1 MNVLDNARRWF
12 GGIVALHERS
22 PAERE
27 ELRRLPASVRAYLI
41 VSCLIDLYAL
51 TRLAP
56 RDVPAVTALTVVNAL
71 TILVP
76 PIASPLGHVHI
87 PRLAFTATIALLWP
101 PLHAFIGVA
110 FGILLAVF
118 VFRLYEPWRAILNTV
133 NSAYPV
139 ALASIAGH
147 AVFRAIPDP
156 LVGLTAASVAVVVV
170 FWTMNYAALALS
182 RHFRFGGSFFG
193 YWWRSVTEDPVGQ
206 LLSAPLPIFLGAIA
220 YGLGSGPWA
229 LVLLTALAAL
239 MIPTERAQ
247 RTLYFASLRTTGDVV
262 RALMLALERTV
273 PGAQAHAERVSALV
287 AETGRRL
294 RVSARALE
302 AWRQAGLL
310 HDVGLIENLGPAAP
324 PTVQA
329 AVAARILASHPDP
342 VVADIVCAH
351 HTSWPRSPLKER
363 RTAILGARVLAAAE
377 RYDELRYGTAGIPG
391 LGTHAATVEALR
403 PLIGGDLDPAATAA
417 VLETALGLDRRAAS

>member
-1 MNVLDNARRWF
+1 MSLQQSVRRWL

-27 ELRRLPASVRAYLI
+27 ELRRLPASVRSYLI
-41 VSCLIDLYAL
+41 VSCLIDVYAL

-56 RDVPAVTALTVVNAL
+56 RDVPAVAALTVINAL

-76 PIASPLGHVHI
+76 PIASPMGHVHI

-133 NSAYPV
+133 SSAYPA

-156 LVGLTAASVAVVVV
+156 LVGLTVASLAVVIV
-170 FWTMNYAALALS
+170 FWAMNYAALALAY
-182 RHFRFGGSFFG
+182 HLRFGVSFFE

-220 YGLGSGPWA
+220 YGLGFGP
-229 LVLLTALAAL
+229 LVLVALTAIAAL
-239 MIPTERAQ
+239 MMPTERAQ
-247 RTLYFASLRTTGDVV
+247 RTLYFASQRTTSDVV
-262 RALMLALERTV
+262 RALMLVLERTV
-273 PGAQAHAERVSALV
+273 PGAEAHAERVSALV

-294 RVSARALE
+294 RMSARTLE
-302 AWRQAGLL
+302 VWRQAGLL
-310 HDVGLIENLGPAAP
+310 HDVGLIESQGLAAP
-324 PTVQA
+324 PAAQA
-329 AVAARILASHPDP
+329 EAAARILASHPDP
-342 VVADIVCAH
+342 VVADIVRAH
-351 HTSWPRSPLKER
+351 HTSWPRSPSKEG
-363 RTAILGARVLAAAE
+363 RTASLGASVLAAAE
-377 RYDELRYGTAGIPG
+377 RYDELRYGTADTPG

-403 PLIGGDLDPAATAA
+403 PLIGADLDPAATAA
-417 VLETALGLDRRAAS
+417 VLETAQRLERKAAS